1 MMEAIR
7 QDARYARRSFKQK
20 PAFVAVVV
28 LTLALGIGANTAIF
42 SFVNALLLTPLPY
55 KDPDRLVRVM
65 SERGGEAG
73 KLSMLEVEDLNRQAR
88 LFEGFASIR
97 NTQYNVT
104 GDGPPESL
112 VTSVN
117 SHNLFDLLGVKAHVG
132 DVWPASHE
140 RQRVFAIVLGYDVWQ
155 RRFGGDPLIAGKKIM
170 LDAAPYEA
178 LGVMPPGFNF
188 PLNAQL
194 YRRVPPGDFDS
205 RNIRESGVIAKLKP
219 GVSITQA
226 QGELDAIAR
235 ELEQAYPDTN
245 TGLRLKVSP
254 FREHYI
260 GDAGGYLWLL
270 LGAVGFVLAVTC
282 VNVAGLTL
290 ARASSRTR
298 EMAVRAA
305 LGAGRWRLIRQ
316 MLTESL
322 LLTFAGGA
330 VGLLLA
336 VVCVDLMADLMRFD
350 LPAWMKVEVDSRALG
365 FTLAVSL
372 LTGIAA
378 GIAPALQA
386 SKPDLNESLKEGSKG
401 SSGGSGQRARRA
413 LVVAEM
419 ALALALMAGAGLMV
433 TSFLKLRQTPLGF
446 DPSST
451 LTMKMDPPW
460 SKYKHVRETAPFYK
474 RVIEEIEWLP
484 GVEAAA
490 YNDSLPLAGQDV
502 REGSNKLSIE
512 IEGQPAD
519 EQQRNP
525 YVNAQIVSPGYFR
538 MMKIAT
544 VSGRLFDERDSQQ
557 STLMAVISRRV
568 AETFWP
574 EQPAQ
579 EAVGKRLKLTGRNQ
593 NYRLDSTEPDP
604 WLIVAGVVADVRQ
617 RGVMGAPGLDVY
629 VCDQQLF
636 SPESYLAVRAKVDP
650 LTLTQAVKQAVWKVD
665 PEQSV
670 FDVQTMEQRVL
681 ATVWQQRLAGIALM
695 IFAGLALALAAVGI
709 YGVMSFATTQRT
721 REMGIRMALGAEPRD
736 VLRLVLSDGLKLAL
750 AGAGLG
756 LLGALLLARA
766 VAHLFYGVSAHD
778 PLTFLGVALTLMIVA
793 LLACWFPARRAMKV
807 DPMIALRSE

>member
-1 MMEAIR
+1 
-7 QDARYARRSFKQK
+7 
-20 PAFVAVVV
+20 
-28 LTLALGIGANTAIF
+28 
-42 SFVNALLLTPLPY
+42 
-55 KDPDRLVRVM
+55 
-65 SERGGEAG
+65 
-73 KLSMLEVEDLNRQAR
+73 
-88 LFEGFASIR
+88 
-97 NTQYNVT
+97 
-104 GDGPPESL
+104 
-112 VTSVN
+112 
-117 SHNLFDLLGVKAHVG
+117 
-132 DVWPASHE
+132 
-140 RQRVFAIVLGYDVWQ
+140 
-155 RRFGGDPLIAGKKIM
+155 LIA
-170 LDAAPYEA
+170 
-178 LGVMPPGFNF
+178 
-188 PLNAQL
+188 
-194 YRRVPPGDFDS
+194 
-205 RNIRESGVIAKLKP
+205 
-219 GVSITQA
+219 
-226 QGELDAIAR
+226 
-235 ELEQAYPDTN
+235 
-245 TGLRLKVSP
+245 
-254 FREHYI
+254 
-260 GDAGGYLWLL
+260 
-270 LGAVGFVLAVTC
+270 C
-282 VNVAGLTL
+282 VNVAGLLL
-290 ARASSRTR
+290 ACASARER

-305 LGAGRWRLIRQ
+305 LGVGRGRLIRQ

-322 LLTFAGGA
+322 LLTLIGGA
-330 VGLLLA
+330 AGVALA
-336 VVCVDLMADLMRFD
+336 VLCVNLMVDLMRFD
-350 LPAWMKVEVDSRALG
+350 LPAHLPVWMKVTVDGRALG

-372 LTGIAA
+372 LTEIAA
-378 GIAPALQA
+378 GLFPALRA

-401 SSGGSGQRARRA
+401 SSGGSGQRVRRA

-474 RVIEEIEWLP
+474 RVIEEIERLP
-484 GVEAAA
+484 GVEASAF
-490 YNDSLPLAGQDV
+490 NDSLPLAGQDV

-519 EQQRNP
+519 ELQRNP

-538 MMKIAT
+538 AMKIAA

-557 STLMAVISRRV
+557 SLLMAVISRRV
-568 AETFWP
+568 ADSFWP
-574 EQPAQ
+574 GQD
-579 EAVGKRLKLTGRNQ
+579 AVGKRLKLTGRNQ
-593 NYRLDSTEPDP
+593 NYRLDNNDPDP
-604 WLIVAGVVADVRQ
+604 WLTVAGVVADVRQ

-681 ATVWQQRLAGIALM
+681 ATVWQQRLVGIVLM

-709 YGVMSFATTQRT
+709 YGVMSFATAQRT

-736 VLRLVLSDGLKLAL
+736 VLRLVLSDGLKLAV

-778 PLTFLGVALTLMIVA
+778 PVTFLGVVVVLMSVA
-793 LLACWFPARRAMKV
+793 LLACWVPARRAMRV
-807 DPMIALRSE
+807 DPTVALRSE